1 MKAFDRTSSGQSQA
15 EGITANVTLGELP
28 GALAKDVGQTVI
40 VPRSVLLPTVQCSHS
55 YLPSLPQPGSGDDQ
69 LPRSQFNPPGVQLL
83 HDIKHAVGDAGWMD
97 VTDAQRHFD
106 DPRGR
111 FEGRGCLI
119 VLPNSTEQVAAI
131 VRLCNGAKAGIVPYS
146 GGTGVVAGQLSIDS
160 DNAII
165 LSLERMN
172 KVRDI
177 SLDDSV
183 IVAEAGCIL
192 ENIHS
197 AALEQ
202 GMMFPLSMASKGSC
216 CIGGNLATNAGGI
229 QVLRYGNARDL
240 CLGIEAVLPCGTILS
255 ELSPLHKNNTGYDL
269 RHLLI
274 GSEGTLGIIT
284 AASLILKPVDP
295 ETATALLAI
304 KSPAHALMVYK
315 AIKQHLGDAV
325 SALEL
330 MSGLGLDLVT
340 SKFATLRNPF
350 EHSCDWALLL
360 EATGPLGVGERLET
374 ALTDCFETDLVL
386 DAVVARS
393 QSQRDNLWALRENT
407 PEANRMAGAFCNS
420 DTSVPISKVDVF
432 IADTIKVISDIHP
445 AVRINSYGHIGD
457 GNIHHNVIPPAGVTK
472 VEFLTSNPGIIDAVR
487 MAINETSHRHG
498 GSISA
503 EHGIGRLK
511 TRDLETFVDKA
522 RYDAIRRIKVA
533 LDPNNIMNPGVLI
546 N

>member
-1 MKAFDRTSSGQSQA
+1 MP
-15 EGITANVTLGELP
+15 V
-28 GALAKDVGQTVI
+28 
-40 VPRSVLLPTVQCSHS
+40 
-55 YLPSLPQPGSGDDQ
+55 
-69 LPRSQFNPPGVQLL
+69 SQFNPPGAQLL
-83 HDIKHAVGDAGWMD
+83 NDIKDVVGDDGWID
-97 VTDAQRHFD
+97 VEDAQRYFD

-111 FEGRGCLI
+111 FQGRGCLV

-131 VRLCNGAKAGIVPYS
+131 VQLCNPAKVGIVPYS

-165 LSLERMN
+165 MSLERMN
-172 KVRDI
+172 KVRQI
-177 SLDDSV
+177 SVDDGV

-197 AALEQ
+197 AAHEL

-284 AASLILKPVDP
+284 AASLLLKPVDP
-295 ETATALLAI
+295 ETGTAFLAI
-304 KSPAHALMVYK
+304 KSPAHALMLYRE
-315 AIKQHLGDAV
+315 IKVHLGDSIA
-325 SALEL
+325 ALEL
-330 MSGLGLDLVT
+330 MSGLGLDLVI
-340 SKFATLRNPF
+340 SKFPLLRGPF
-350 EHSCDWALLL
+350 EQSYDWALLL
-360 EATGPLGVGERLET
+360 EVTGPLGIGDRLEA
-374 ALTDCFETDLVL
+374 ALADCFEKNLVL
-386 DAVVARS
+386 DAVIAQS
-393 QSQRDNLWALRENT
+393 QSQRDSLWDLRENT

-420 DTSVPISKVDVF
+420 DTSVPISRVDAF
-432 IADTIKVISDIHP
+432 ITDTIKAIVEIHP
-445 AVRINSYGHIGD
+445 DVQINSYGHIGD
-457 GNIHHNVIPPAGVTK
+457 GNIHHNVFPPIGVTK
-472 VEFLTSNPGIIDAVR
+472 AEFVASNPGIIDAVR
-487 MAINETSHRHG
+487 MAINDITRRHG

-511 TRDLETFVDKA
+511 TRDLEFSAGRA
-522 RYDAIRRIKVA
+522 RWDTIKRIKSA
-533 LDPNNIMNPGVLI
+533 LDPNNIMNPGVLT